1 MYHASECIISIS
13 CSTPPFTSRSLA
25 SSLLGRKYV
34 LTTMAIGS
42 QSSPQ
47 WDMKGTWTELESHPP
62 NIHPPP
68 RNQGLDHGM
77 GVFHIRGMGLLGCKY
92 ALSWGFGLPMPLWVT
107 THPHINSFCWCLAW
121 LLGSS
126 GFQIPKPIQHDSP
139 KLVHVMSSAA
149 ENRRISPMYSANIN
163 FLGAVDYYWTTKL
176 YQIVMFEAQNQENGV
191 WTKYVNPEIQLKSTH
206 GRWSRWW
213 SGQCSQCRSRSPNY
227 FRPCTMPY
235 RTMPYHATFST
246 SGFPLS
252 CNLTI
257 FVNLD
262 VSAPIVGI
270 VVACSCRNT
279 LYRALIG
286 GARFGAL
293 WDLGVKTDQYP
304 LVN

>member
-1 MYHASECIISIS
+1 MHQSVSYQYLVQRRRLHQEASLPVFWGENMSW
-13 CSTPPFTSRSLA
+13 PPWLLA
-25 SSLLGRKYV
+25 LKV
-34 LTTMAIGS
+34 H
-42 QSSPQ
+42 PN
-47 WDMKGTWTELESHPP
+47 GTWREPE
-62 NIHPPP
+62 
-68 RNQGLDHGM
+68 RNLNPIPLIFTRRRETRVWTMEWECFISGGWDCW
-77 GVFHIRGMGLLGCKY
+77 GVNML
-92 ALSWGFGLPMPLWVT
+92 LSWGFGLPMPLWVT

-286 GARFGAL
+286 GGPFWGIVGFGCQNWSVPSGEL
-293 WDLGVKTDQYP
+293 T
-304 LVN
+304 